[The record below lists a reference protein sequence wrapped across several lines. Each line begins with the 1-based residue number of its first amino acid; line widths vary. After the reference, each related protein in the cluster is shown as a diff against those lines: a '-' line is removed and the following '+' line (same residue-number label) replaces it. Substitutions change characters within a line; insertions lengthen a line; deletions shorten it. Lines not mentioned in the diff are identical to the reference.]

1 MGLLAM
7 QPNKIGS
14 LGSKSIELNIVQE
27 EKKKKVIVP

>member
-14 LGSKSIELNIVQE
+14 LGSKSIELNIDP